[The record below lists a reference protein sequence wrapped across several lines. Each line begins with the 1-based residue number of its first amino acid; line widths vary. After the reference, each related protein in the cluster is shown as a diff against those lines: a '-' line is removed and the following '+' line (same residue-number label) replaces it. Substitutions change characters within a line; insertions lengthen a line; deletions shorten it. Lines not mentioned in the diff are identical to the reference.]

1 MISKEGKRTL
11 EIFKEIQDYAVE
23 NHITSYSKMLVLSE
37 TKSDVWLK
45 ALRGHKILF
54 REFFASLRR
63 ISKDNKEWQKLEELV
78 KIKGDTF
85 LKNRLGKSKFEA
97 FPYYVLSER
106 LDFFFPTKEKFA
118 TVLNY
123 ILRAKDYLLYQYSFF
138 FSRRARSIPNK

>member
-78 KIKGDTF
+78 KIKGD
-85 LKNRLGKSKFEA
+85 
-97 FPYYVLSER
+97 
-106 LDFFFPTKEKFA
+106 
-118 TVLNY
+118 
-123 ILRAKDYLLYQYSFF
+123 I
-138 FSRRARSIPNK
+138 